1 MVVNVF
7 LRVFFFF
14 FFIIIIFFNLKTCF
28 DVI

>member
-7 LRVFFFF
+7 LRVFFF

>member
-14 FFIIIIFFNLKTCF
+14 FFIIIFFNLKTCF